1 MFTLMFLLFVTFVF
15 MLILRDESDEVQPPV
30 IIGKK
35 QMRRNMILE
44 GSYDT
49 SCYTVKRR
57 AAKDENRRKF
67 ISVLDE
73 AITESISYDSPL
85 GLFCAAV
92 LDDLTDNLGST

>member
-1 MFTLMFLLFVTFVF
+1 MLFLTAGLHTNCCETQSVQIKTNSDNNVIQRANYIIIR
-15 MLILRDESDEVQPPV
+15 LIKSF
-30 IIGKK
+30 
-35 QMRRNMILE
+35 
-44 GSYDT
+44 
-49 SCYTVKRR
+49 
-57 AAKDENRRKF
+57 ENRRKF